1 MLLYVLDG
9 CLEHFVRISQ
19 LEIRLLAQKE
29 GAEEPRE
36 VVFLPQA
43 QRATGETEGNTSM
56 FAAEIDWL
64 PEDGTF
70 KGEFVSLTIGEKT
83 FTGVTFAYPEGHEIH
98 EH

>member
-1 MLLYVLDG
+1 MLLYVLDAH
-9 CLEHFVRISQ
+9 LEHFVRIAQ

-29 GAEEPRE
+29 EDEEPRE

-64 PEDGTF
+64 PENGNF

-83 FTGVTFAYPEGHEIH
+83 FTDVTFSYPEGHEIH